1 MPDGL
6 TQINKRKHA
15 EIKNDVSKLGTKAN
29 PLIIIDSE
37 DEDSRSGNEGSG
49 PVAGNDKDTAPRP
62 KRPRICRIIM
72 SDTDTDTSSDSDS
85 EIGSGEIDNAPAP
98 GEDFSSGNE
107 GVASGGDSGA
117 GPKGKGPAT
126 ILSRSDGEGNEAHFE
141 GPAENRTHKI
151 SKYHTWL
158 KEQNDK
164 MVFAKIAGMDDDP
177 LLREQLFNFF
187 WSDAIKIVP
196 NKNFEDITIAQLE
209 ALWTLL
215 DDVYYGGK
223 LSKKCPLGT
232 QTTVTFMDHQRIG
245 GTCTFRL
252 KKECQLVIELNVELI
267 LKIPVRNGEMDRRI
281 SNGNLCFSRL
291 HCLVEI
297 MFHESVH
304 ALMYCMGTE
313 RKWVPTKSR
322 KFDAHGSYFK
332 GVASRLYAQR
342 SIYHLLDQP
351 LDPNWKF
358 ITQEDVRA
366 IIPKKGTPLDQ
377 RTLVKYKDKDGKTHF
392 LYPIKAN
399 ETTITCVKNPF
410 GRNRRRWL
418 IQYEKAIL
426 DPPENTA
433 GPTAAP

>member
-1 MPDGL
+1 MEQNDDGGP
-6 TQINKRKHA
+6 T
-15 EIKNDVSKLGTKAN
+15 DPGTPGTEDN
-29 PLIIIDSE
+29 PMMIFGSE
-37 DEDSRSGNEGSG
+37 DEEPPSGNEGSG
-49 PVAGNDKDTAPRP
+49 PVAGNDKDTAPEL
-62 KRPRICRIIM
+62 PRICYITM
-72 SDTDTDTSSDSDS
+72 SDTDTDSDMDSDS
-85 EIGSGEIDNAPAP
+85 EIEPEEDGVAPAT
-98 GEDFSSGNE
+98 GEDPTLGNE

-126 ILSRSDGEGNEAHFE
+126 ILSRSEGEGNEAHFE
-141 GPAENRTHKI
+141 GPGENTTHKI

-158 KEQNDK
+158 QKQEDE
-164 MVFAKIAGMDDDP
+164 MVFAKIAGMHDDP

-187 WSDAIKIVP
+187 WSNAMNIVP

-232 QTTVTFMDHQRIG
+232 QTTVTFMDRRRIG
-245 GTCTFRL
+245 GTCTFQL

-267 LKIPVRNGEMDRRI
+267 LKITVRRGKMDRRVV
-281 SNGNLCFSRL
+281 NGKLCFSRL

-313 RKWVPTKSR
+313 RQWVPTKSRTKSR

-332 GVASRLYAQR
+332 DVASRLYAQR

-366 IIPKKGTPLDQ
+366 IIPKKGTPSDQ

-392 LYPIKAN
+392 LYPIQAN
-399 ETTITCVKNPF
+399 ETTITCVKNPL
-410 GRNRRRWL
+410 GRNQRRWL
-418 IQYEKAIL
+418 IPYEKAIL